1 MRRATWGRCVS
12 GRCCGVRESSSQPLT
27 PKGTAP
33 LLHCPDPRKARATFH
48 GACPRRTRMAMPVAR
63 YIDDAGPGRLRRVT
77 GGTPSVT
84 PSAAPRSRRAPGLD
98 HRSAVGRRPRDPTP
112 EVTPASPRPARPV
125 RSPPPG
131 RGRMSVR
138 RAEFSCP
145 ARPPRH
151 SPQSA
156 AHLPRGAKKQPF
168 ITVVR
173 RSTDRITYAQP
184 SIFSQLHTPV
194 ASLPN
199 WPINPL
205 ATRQEETARYA
216 STRRG
221 WAIKARRTS
230 LRGRRVKPFVI
241 ECFPPSCLVDITPV
255 GELVTPAPRD
265 AVDSILGIEDWGLVQ
280 DRGEKCRSDRPV
292 RTRKTRTPRGA

>member
-48 GACPRRTRMAMPVAR
+48 GACPRRTRMAMPVAL
-63 YIDDAGPGRLRRVT
+63 YIDVDGPKRL
-77 GGTPSVT
+77 PSVT
-84 PSAAPRSRRAPGLD
+84 GRGRIRHPLHGAPGPPHPRCGSPLRRRAPG
-98 HRSAVGRRPRDPTP
+98 RRPTPRSHAAPT
-112 EVTPASPRPARPV
+112 
-125 RSPPPG
+125 
-131 RGRMSVR
+131 
-138 RAEFSCP
+138 P
-145 ARPPRH
+145 ARPPR
-151 SPQSA
+151 PELSA
-156 AHLPRGAKKQPF
+156 RPADRYRPAGRDPAARRRTASFRTIDRPTCRGGARKRPP
-168 ITVVR
+168 IGVVR

-184 SIFSQLHTPV
+184 SIFSQLHTPI

-221 WAIKARRTS
+221 RAMKARRTS
-230 LRGRRVKPFVI
+230 LHGRRMKPFVI

-265 AVDSILGIEDWGLVQ
+265 AVDSILSIEDG
-280 DRGEKCRSDRPV
+280 DSCRTEGKSA
-292 RTRKTRTPRGA
+292 GATGP

>member
-48 GACPRRTRMAMPVAR
+48 GACPRRTRMAMPVAP
-63 YIDDAGPGRLRRVT
+63 YIDVGGTERLRRVT
-77 GGTPSVT
+77 GRAGSVT
-84 PSAAPRSRRAPGLD
+84 PCARPGTAAPPEGSPLRHRSPARRSAPGS
-98 HRSAVGRRPRDPTP
+98 HA
-112 EVTPASPRPARPV
+112 ASN
-125 RSPPPG
+125 
-131 RGRMSVR
+131 
-138 RAEFSCP
+138 P
-145 ARPPRH
+145 ARPPR
-151 SPQSA
+151 PDPLPGRRA
-156 AHLPRGAKKQPF
+156 DTDPPVGIRLLPRAPRHSVRFGRPTCPGGAKKRPH
-168 ITVVR
+168 IGVVR
-173 RSTDRITYAQP
+173 RSNDRITYAQP

-221 WAIKARRTS
+221 RAIKARRTS
-230 LRGRRVKPFVI
+230 LHGRRVKPFVI

-255 GELVTPAPRD
+255 GELVTPGPRD
-265 AVDSILGIEDWGLVQ
+265 AVDSILGR
-280 DRGEKCRSDRPV
+280 RGSHAG
-292 RTRKTRTPRGA
+292 PRGNVQERQARKDQGDVNTEGA